1 MKNDTGRS
9 LHRTMNN
16 DNSKTMN
23 KALRSSMNK
32 NGKECSGDKMSTQKV
47 SNPKEKVVFK
57 PGTMLNPVPV
67 VMVSCGG
74 SHEEYNI
81 ITIAWTGIINTDPPM
96 TYISVRKSRYSYE
109 LLVKNRGYVIN
120 LVDEKT
126 AFAADYCGVKSGR
139 DVDKFHA
146 QKLTPLPAENV
157 KAPLIEE
164 CPINIECK
172 VLDIVSYPTHDMFIS
187 EIVKVHADKA
197 LMDQK
202 GKLRLEDAS
211 LICFCHGAYYG
222 LKNRSLGDFGYSVM
236 KPKTKSRIAREKR
249 VKRDL
254 DKSR

>member
-1 MKNDTGRS
+1 MKNDVD
-9 LHRTMNN
+9 RTMNR
-16 DNSKTMN
+16 TMN
-23 KALRSSMNK
+23 RNKSRIINK
-32 NGKECSGDKMSTQKV
+32 NIQISKNINGDEGAGGKTNKQTV
-47 SNPKEKVVFK
+47 NNPKEKVVFK

-74 SHEEYNI
+74 NQDEYNI
-81 ITIAWTGIINTDPPM
+81 ITIAWTGIINTDPPL
-96 TYISVRKSRYSYE
+96 TYISVRKSRFSYE
-109 LLVKNRGYVIN
+109 LLVKNRGFVIN

-146 QKLTPLPAENV
+146 QKLTPLPAEAV

-164 CPINIECK
+164 CPVNIECK
-172 VLDIVSYPTHDMFIS
+172 VLDIVSYQTHDMFIS
-187 EIVKVHADKA
+187 EIVKVHADKG

-222 LKNRSLGDFGYSVM
+222 LKSRPLGDFGYSVM
-236 KPKTKSRIAREKR
+236 KPKTKSRIARAKR
-249 VKRDL
+249 AKSTP

>member
-1 MKNDTGRS
+1 MKNDTGRI
-9 LHRTMNN
+9 LDRTMNK
-16 DNSKTMN
+16 DNSKTMD
-23 KALRSSMNK
+23 KALRRSMNK
-32 NGKECSGDKMSTQKV
+32 NGKKGAGDKMNTQTASK
-47 SNPKEKVVFK
+47 PKEKVVFQ

-74 SHEEYNI
+74 SHQEYNI
-81 ITIAWTGIINTDPPM
+81 ITIAWTGIINTDPPL
-96 TYISVRKSRYSYE
+96 TYISVRKSRFSYE
-109 LLVKNRGYVIN
+109 LLVKNRGFVIN

-146 QKLTPLPAENV
+146 QKLTPLPAEAV

-164 CPINIECK
+164 CPVNIECK

-187 EIVKVHADKA
+187 EIVKVHADKG

-222 LKNRSLGDFGYSVM
+222 LKSRPLGGFGYSVM
-236 KPKTKSRIAREKR
+236 KPKTKSRIARAKR
-249 VKRDL
+249 AKSTS